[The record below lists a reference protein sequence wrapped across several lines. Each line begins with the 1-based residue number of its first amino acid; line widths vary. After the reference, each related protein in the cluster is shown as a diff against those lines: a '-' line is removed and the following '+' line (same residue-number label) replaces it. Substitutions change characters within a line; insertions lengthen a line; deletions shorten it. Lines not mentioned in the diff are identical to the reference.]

1 VADDTDTCG
10 HSTARVRIELAEKA
24 HMLIV
29 AGLSLKNLHPRVWD
43 PKSPYFLP
51 SLQAVM
57 VSYGEFHQMPAQME
71 KAKELGLR
79 KYLAVPDHVGVY
91 LDNGAFYFLRA
102 GGQAERKAYQEFVE
116 KAKPD
121 WYPIAFDV
129 IPTPQMSNAR
139 QRQCF
144 DGTMDANRAHT
155 HDGYVPVIHIS
166 RMLNEYVKAIMR
178 NPKLAAKDRIA
189 LGAIVPNLLRAP
201 KALSY
206 ATVLENLLY
215 VRTTF
220 RKKEMHI
227 FGIGGTST
235 IHLAGLLDI
244 DSVDSSG
251 WRNRAAR
258 GIVQLPGS
266 GDRMIANLGKWRGRA
281 PSKQEWD
288 KLRRCRCPACT
299 MKGIRGL
306 KADGLNGFCNRATHN
321 LWVLLEEARWMEKH
335 LRADTYANNY
345 RRRLD
350 NSTYLPLIKKVLEMK
365 KLEGKAAED
374 SGKAPQWKIQNHTF
388 R

>member
-1 VADDTDTCG
+1 M
-10 HSTARVRIELAEKA
+10 

-29 AGLSLKNLHPRVWD
+29 AGLSLKNLQPRVWD

-71 KAKELGLR
+71 KAEELGLR
-79 KYLAVPDHVGVY
+79 RYLGISQDIDVY
-91 LDNGAFYFLRA
+91 LDNGAFFFLRS

-139 QRQCF
+139 QQHCF
-144 DGTMDANRAHT
+144 DSTMDANRAHK

-166 RMLNEYVKAIMR
+166 RMLNDYVKAIMR

-206 ATVLENLLY
+206 DTVLENLLH
-215 VRTTF
+215 VRSTF
-220 RKKEMHI
+220 RDKSMHV

-235 IHLAGLLDI
+235 IHLAALLEI

-258 GIVQLPGS
+258 GIVQLLGS
-266 GDRMIANLGKWRGRA
+266 GDRMVANLGKWRGRA
-281 PSKQEWD
+281 PSKEEWG
-288 KLRRCRCPACT
+288 KLRRCRCPACAT
-299 MKGIRGL
+299 KGLRGL
-306 KADGLNGFCNRATHN
+306 KADGLKGFCNRATHN

-335 LRADTYANNY
+335 LRAETYTNNY

-350 NSTYLPLIKKVLEMK
+350 NSTYLPLIEKLLEMK
-365 KLEGKAAED
+365 KAGPANFG
-374 SGKAPQWKIQNHTF
+374 S
-388 R
+388 

>member
-1 VADDTDTCG
+1 
-10 HSTARVRIELAEKA
+10 
-24 HMLIV
+24 MLIV

-43 PKSPYFLP
+43 PKSPYYLS

-57 VSYGEFHQMPAQME
+57 VSYGEFHQMPVQME

-79 KYLAVPDHVGVY
+79 KYLGVPAHISVY

-102 GGQAERKAYQEFVE
+102 GGQAERKSYQRFVK

-129 IPTPQMSNAR
+129 IPTPQMSSVR

-144 DGTMDANRAHT
+144 DATMDANRAHT

-201 KALSY
+201 KALAY
-206 ATVLENLLY
+206 DTILECLLQ
-215 VRTTF
+215 VRSIF
-220 RKKEMHI
+220 HNKAIHV
-227 FGIGGTST
+227 FGIGGTAT
-235 IHLAGLLDI
+235 IHLAALMGL

-266 GDRMIANLGKWRGRA
+266 GDRMIADLGKWRGRV
-281 PSKQEWD
+281 PSKEEWD
-288 KLRRCRCPACT
+288 KLGRCRCPACIAS
-299 MKGIRGL
+299 GLNGL
-306 KADGLNGFCNRATHN
+306 KANGLSGFCNRATHN
-321 LWVLLEEARWMEKH
+321 LWVLLDEARWLEKH
-335 LRADTYANNY
+335 LLAKTYANNY
-345 RRRLD
+345 RRRLN
-350 NSTYLPLIKKVLEMK
+350 NSTYLPLVMQVLRIMK
-365 KLEGKAAED
+365 ELGET
-374 SGKAPQWKIQNHTF
+374 P
-388 R
+388 